1 MDKSRIL
8 WVDDEVDSLTPHVM
22 YLEGKG
28 FHVSVATNAADA
40 LRHMAD
46 QPVDCVLLDEHMPG
60 RSGLDA
66 LPDFKALRP
75 STPVIM
81 VTKSEEEG
89 VMEQAI
95 GEDIAD
101 YLLKPVQPRQ
111 VLSSLT
117 RVLGARQLIADRNLN
132 KYQTQFRDLT
142 MRISEADSWEAWTS
156 IYTSLMA
163 FDHGLTGSEAEGM
176 RPMLDHQK
184 EEANRLFTRWWAE
197 VYPDWLFDPAAPCSF
212 SHQMLSKH
220 VAPSVRAGNKAVLLV
235 FDNLRLDQW
244 NELQSFFMNNFR
256 LVQNEHYA
264 SILPTATQYARNALL
279 AGALPDEIAHR
290 YPKDWVPDTLDAEGR
305 RNGFEEQLVK
315 DWAQKEEI
323 HSVEYG
329 KLTHLGSE
337 QKWVR
342 HWPQVKNKDLVVV
355 VVNFI
360 DMISHAKT
368 EQSIVRDIASDDRG
382 FRALTHSWW
391 KNSPLSPW
399 VDGLAAEG
407 YDLFVTT
414 DHGTISVKK
423 PIQIKGSRDL
433 TANMRYKV
441 GRGLEYSPKDV
452 ALVREPKELGLPSV
466 ALGDKMVL
474 AGEAGYFI
482 YPNDYHRFAGRFE
495 GSYQHGGISMEEIII
510 PFAHMK
516 PRGK

>member
-1 MDKSRIL
+1 MEKVRIL
-8 WVDDEVDSLTPHVM
+8 WVDDEVDSLTPHVL

-28 FHVSVATNAADA
+28 FIVEVATNAADA
-40 LRHMAD
+40 LRFMAEH
-46 QPVDCVLLDEHMPG
+46 PVDCVLLDEHMPG

-66 LPDFKALRP
+66 LPDFKSLRP

-117 RVLGARQLIADRNLN
+117 RVLGARQLIADRNLS
-132 KYQTQFRDLT
+132 KYQSQFRTLT
-142 MRISEADSWEAWTS
+142 QEISEADSWEAWTA
-156 IYTSLMA
+156 IYRSLIS
-163 FDHGLTGSEAEGM
+163 FDSGLSGAEAEGM
-176 RPMLDHQK
+176 RPMLDHQR

-197 VYPDWLFDPAAPCSF
+197 VYPDWLFEPEAPCAF
-212 SHQMLSKH
+212 SHQMLRKH
-220 VAPSVRAGNKAVLLV
+220 VAPVVKSGQKSVLLV

-244 NELQSFFMNNFR
+244 LELQPFFLAEFR
-256 LVQNEHYA
+256 VAKDAHYA
-264 SILPTATQYARNALL
+264 SILPSSTQYARNALL

-290 YPKDWVPDTLDAEGR
+290 YPKDWVSDTLDAEGK
-305 RNGFEEQLVK
+305 RNGFEAQLLQ
-315 DWAQKEEI
+315 DWANREGI
-323 HSVEYG
+323 ASVEYS

-342 HWPQVKNKDLVVV
+342 HWPQVKNTDLVVV

-391 KNSPLSPW
+391 KNSPLRPW

-423 PIQIKGSRDL
+423 PIHIKGSRDL

-441 GRGLEYSPKDV
+441 GRGLEFSSKDV
-452 ALVREPKELGLPSV
+452 ALVREPKDLGLPSV
-466 ALGDKMVL
+466 ALGDKIVF

-482 YPNDYHRFAGRFE
+482 YPNQYHQFAGRFE
-495 GSYQHGGISMEEIII
+495 SSYQHGGISLEEIII
-510 PFAHMK
+510 PFAHLK
-516 PRGK
+516 PRGA